1 MKSVFRWAFVN
12 LGVFVGLVMG
22 LLFLASLAGDI
33 HNIAKAMIGKD
44 DKRASLP
51 SYADK
56 EHALQIFRD
65 QRASIKQYVPFIEW
79 RRTAYKSETVN
90 IDDQGYRIHTSG
102 LDNLPGATTIGF
114 FGGSTMWGTGVD
126 DNGTI
131 PAQFDTI
138 TKNYKVVNYGE
149 RGFTTMQNLIELM
162 TLINQGQAPKT
173 VVFYEGFN
181 DVWTHCNRAVTTRLN
196 GHSEERR
203 IQAALD
209 RTSGENYLY
218 NNIVSPIIAVIVRFG
233 RIGEDTME
241 PVCSTNP
248 AYAEKVAEMMVR
260 NFEMGHE
267 LVTAYGGRF
276 FLILGP
282 TAFTGKPRKDY
293 LDFSKP
299 FDQALA
305 HEINVVF
312 PLVRQKMLVRGH
324 DWFYDATNVLDGN
337 GYYLIDHVH
346 ISDKGNARVAARI
359 KSVVES
365 GGVPSA
371 RMGEAQ

>member
-126 DNGTI
+126 DNG
-131 PAQFDTI
+131 
-138 TKNYKVVNYGE
+138 
-149 RGFTTMQNLIELM
+149 
-162 TLINQGQAPKT
+162 
-173 VVFYEGFN
+173 
-181 DVWTHCNRAVTTRLN
+181 
-196 GHSEERR
+196 
-203 IQAALD
+203 
-209 RTSGENYLY
+209 
-218 NNIVSPIIAVIVRFG
+218 
-233 RIGEDTME
+233 
-241 PVCSTNP
+241 
-248 AYAEKVAEMMVR
+248 
-260 NFEMGHE
+260 
-267 LVTAYGGRF
+267 
-276 FLILGP
+276 
-282 TAFTGKPRKDY
+282 
-293 LDFSKP
+293 
-299 FDQALA
+299 
-305 HEINVVF
+305 
-312 PLVRQKMLVRGH
+312 
-324 DWFYDATNVLDGN
+324 
-337 GYYLIDHVH
+337 
-346 ISDKGNARVAARI
+346 
-359 KSVVES
+359 
-365 GGVPSA
+365 
-371 RMGEAQ
+371 